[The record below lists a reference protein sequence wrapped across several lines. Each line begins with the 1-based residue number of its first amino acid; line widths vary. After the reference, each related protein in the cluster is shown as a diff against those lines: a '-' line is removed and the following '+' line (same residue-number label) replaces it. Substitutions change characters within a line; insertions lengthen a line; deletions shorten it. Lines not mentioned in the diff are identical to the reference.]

1 MMQERVRVLRV
12 IEYVGPRKWVE
23 ATLAR
28 SIHGTMKLYPEGGP
42 AEIRTATVGR
52 FPEALEPE
60 SEKEEDATYQQRL
73 PSRVPPGCAIPE

>member
-1 MMQERVRVLRV
+1 MSIEKVRVLRV

-28 SIHGTMKLYPEGGP
+28 SIHGTMKFYPEGGP
-42 AEIRTATVGR
+42 AEIRAATVDQ
-52 FPEALEPE
+52 FPGVLGPE
-60 SEKEEDATYQQRL
+60 LEKEEDATYQQRL